1 MNLKKIRKSIIGFL
15 SWFGLTTCSA
25 IVSIM
30 PARFLYSFASFV
42 SFLAYRFASKQ
53 KRIALES
60 LSFAFGKEKSA
71 SELDKIIKDCFTF
84 MSKSAVELM
93 FLFDKPHI
101 LKKRVTLAGKENLD
115 CALAKGCGVVLVSA
129 HFGNFPLLLVRLAVE
144 GYTVGGIMKP
154 MHDKRVEEIFLE
166 KRKKFGVKTIYSQP
180 RDTCV
185 NNTIQAL
192 RNNELI
198 FIPIDQNF
206 GTGGVFVNFFGRK
219 AATAAGPVVFA
230 QRTGAALLP
239 CFIIRNSDDSHQIIF
254 EPAVKLEESKDA
266 KDTILI
272 NIQKLT
278 NVIEAYIRKYPA
290 EWGWIHRRWKSQPS
304 EKEARV

>member
-1 MNLKKIRKSIIGFL
+1 MDFKKIRKSIIGVL
-15 SWFGLTTCSA
+15 SWFGLTVSSA

-30 PARFLYSFASFV
+30 PARSLYSFANFV
-42 SFLAYRFASKQ
+42 SFLAYRFAVKQ

-60 LSFAFGKEKSA
+60 LEFAFGKEKTPL
-71 SELDKIIKDCFTF
+71 ELERIIRDCFTF
-84 MSKSAVELM
+84 MAKSAVELM
-93 FLFDKPHI
+93 FLFDKPLI
-101 LKKRVTLAGKENLD
+101 LKKRVTLVGRENLD
-115 CALAKGCGVVLVSA
+115 NALARGCGVILVSA
-129 HFGNFPLLLVRLAVE
+129 HFGNFPLLLGRLAVE
-144 GYTVGGIMKP
+144 GYTAGGIMKP
-154 MHDKRVEEIFLE
+154 MHDARVEKIFLE

-180 RDTCV
+180 RNVCV

-206 GTGGVFVNFFGRK
+206 GTGGVFVNFFGRD

-239 CFIIRNSDDSHQIIF
+239 CFIVRQPDDTHEIIF
-254 EPAVKLEESKDA
+254 EPEVNLQEGKDA
-266 KDTILI
+266 QDTILI

-278 NVIEAYIRKYPA
+278 DIIEVYIRKYPA
-290 EWGWIHRRWKSQPS
+290 EWGWIHRRWKSRPS
-304 EKEARV
+304 AKEAQK

>member
-1 MNLKKIRKSIIGFL
+1 MDFKKIRKGIIGFL
-15 SWFGLTTCSA
+15 SWFGLTTCSV
-25 IVSIM
+25 IVRIM
-30 PARFLYSFASFV
+30 PASFLYSFANCV
-42 SFLAYRFASKQ
+42 SFLAYRFAAKQ

-60 LSFAFGKEKSA
+60 LSFAFGEEKTSF
-71 SELDKIIKDCFTF
+71 EREQIVRDCFTF
-84 MSKSAVELM
+84 MAKSAVELM
-93 FLFDKPHI
+93 FLFDKPLI
-101 LKKRVTLAGKENLD
+101 LKRHVTLMGKENLD
-115 CALAKGCGVVLVSA
+115 NALSNGCGVVLVSA
-129 HFGNFPLLLVRLAVE
+129 HFGNFPLLLGRLAVE
-144 GYTVGGIMKP
+144 GYVAGGIMKP

-180 RDTCV
+180 RDACV

-239 CFIIRNSDDSHQIIF
+239 CFIVRQPDDTHKIIF
-254 EPAVKLEESKDA
+254 EPAVKLEEGKDA
-266 KDTILI
+266 RDTVLI
-272 NIQKLT
+272 NVQKLT
-278 NVIEAYIRKYPA
+278 NIIEAYIRRYPA
-290 EWGWIHRRWKSQPS
+290 EWGWIHRRWKSQPG
-304 EKEARV
+304 